1 MSYRRITKGEI
12 SADSFGIMTTPSLV
26 PASAPPTPRRGAD
39 GDYARLLRRISDAG
53 LMNRRPGYY
62 AVRLGLVATAF
73 VASWAAFVLV
83 GDSWWTLLVAVA
95 LAVTFAQVALVMHDV
110 AHRQVFRLRQPT
122 ELVGRIVGNAGIGL
136 GYGWWQDKHTR
147 HHANPNHEELDPDVA
162 PDILVWSQQQARS
175 SRGLPRL
182 LGRAQAFLFFPL
194 LLLEGLNLHLA
205 GVRAL
210 GNRSMKHRGLEGA
223 LLVGHFA
230 VYTAAVFAVLPAD
243 KAIAFIAVHQGLFGL
258 YMGCIFAPNHK
269 GMPTLTGENRP
280 DFLRRQVLTS
290 RNVRGGAVIDLAL
303 GGLNYQIEHH
313 LFPSMPTPNL
323 RHAQVI
329 VRDYC
334 AEIGVPYH
342 ETGLISSYREALTHL
357 HRVGSPLRGQPK

>member
-1 MSYRRITKGEI
+1 
-12 SADSFGIMTTPSLV
+12 MTTSALV
-26 PASAPPTPRRGAD
+26 PESSPPSPRRGAD

-62 AVRLGLVATAF
+62 AVRLGLAGVAFA
-73 VASWAAFVLV
+73 AGWAAFVLV
-83 GDSWWTLLVAVA
+83 GDSWWTLLVAGFM
-95 LAVTFAQVALVMHDV
+95 AVTFAQIALVMHDV

-122 ELVGRIVGNAGIGL
+122 ELAGRLVGNAGIGL

-162 PDILVWSQQQARS
+162 PDILVWSQQQARA

-182 LGRAQAFLFFPL
+182 IGRAQAFLFFPL
-194 LLLEGLNLHLA
+194 LLLEGLNLHVA

-210 GNRSMKHRGLEGA
+210 GNRSVKHRGWEGA
-223 LLVGHFA
+223 LLLGHFA
-230 VYTAAVFAVLPAD
+230 LYLAALFAVLPAD
-243 KAIAFIAVHQGLFGL
+243 KALAFFAVHQGLFGL

-269 GMPTLTGENRP
+269 GMPTLTGNDRP
-280 DFLRRQVLTS
+280 DYLRRQVLTS
-290 RNVRGGAVIDLAL
+290 RNVRGGALVDLAL

-323 RHAQVI
+323 RHAQPI

-334 AEIGVPYH
+334 LEIGVLYH
-342 ETGLISSYREALTHL
+342 ETGLISSYREALRHL
-357 HRVGSPLRGQPK
+357 HHVGAPLRTP

>member
-1 MSYRRITKGEI
+1 
-12 SADSFGIMTTPSLV
+12 MTTTASV
-26 PASAPPTPRRGAD
+26 PGSPPRSPRRSGAD
-39 GDYARLLRRISDAG
+39 GDYARLLRRISAAG
-53 LMNRRPGYY
+53 LMERRPVYY
-62 AVRLGLVATAF
+62 TVRLGLAGIAF
-73 VASWAAFVLV
+73 AGGWAAFVLV
-83 GDSWWTLLVAVA
+83 GDSWWTLAVA
-95 LAVTFAQVALVMHDV
+95 AFLAVTFAQIALVMHDV
-110 AHRQVFRLRQPT
+110 AHRQVFRLRRPT
-122 ELVGRIVGNAGIGL
+122 EIMGRIAGNAGIGL

-162 PDILVWSQQQARS
+162 PDILLWSQRQARAG
-175 SRGLPRL
+175 RGLPRL
-182 LGRAQAFLFFPL
+182 VGRVQAFLFFPL

-210 GNRSMKHRGLEGA
+210 GNRSLKHRVSEGA
-223 LLVGHFA
+223 LLFGHFA
-230 VYTAAVFAVLPAD
+230 AYLAVVFAVLPAD
-243 KAIAFIAVHQGLFGL
+243 KALAFLAVHQALFGL

-269 GMPTLTGENRP
+269 GMPTLTGDDRP
-280 DFLRRQVLTS
+280 DFLRRQVSTS
-290 RNVRGGAVIDLAL
+290 RNVRGGALTDFAL

-342 ETGLISSYREALTHL
+342 ETGLISSYREALQHL
-357 HRVGSPLRGQPK
+357 HRVGAPIREASRPRLRADQ